1 MPHVLPSSP
10 WGATTRT
17 ARTRRSFSEGGLVG
31 ETVST
36 SPKHALRS
44 HGANRGEQGMVKLIV
59 LYGQPKSAAEFEK
72 YYAET
77 HMPIAGQM
85 QGVRRIE
92 LAKVVGTPDGG
103 PAPFYRTAELYFDD
117 VEHMNSVMATPEAQ
131 RTVTDIANF
140 ATGGAIV
147 LIAEVQ

>member
-1 MPHVLPSSP
+1 
-10 WGATTRT
+10 
-17 ARTRRSFSEGGLVG
+17 
-31 ETVST
+31 
-36 SPKHALRS
+36 
-44 HGANRGEQGMVKLIV
+44 MVKLIL
-59 LYGQPKSAAEFEK
+59 LYGQPKSASEFEK

-85 QGVRRIE
+85 KGVRRIE

-103 PAPFYRTAELYFDD
+103 PASFYRTAELYFDD
-117 VEHMNSVMATPEAQ
+117 VAHMNSVMATPEAQ
-131 RTVTDIANF
+131 RTVADLANF